1 MLYLDLQ
8 PQGIGVSV
16 IHPGFVQTPLTAQ
29 NAFEMPAL
37 ISPEQAA
44 ADILRGWEAGAF
56 ELHFPRRFTLWMQ
69 LLRVLPNR
77 LCFAA
82 VRRVTQVSHP

>member
-1 MLYLDLQ
+1 MNLEELLSTLESPIVIRPTRRMTQGELESYLDK
-8 PQGIGVSV
+8 
-16 IHPGFVQTPLTAQ
+16 
-29 NAFEMPAL
+29 
-37 ISPEQAA
+37 A